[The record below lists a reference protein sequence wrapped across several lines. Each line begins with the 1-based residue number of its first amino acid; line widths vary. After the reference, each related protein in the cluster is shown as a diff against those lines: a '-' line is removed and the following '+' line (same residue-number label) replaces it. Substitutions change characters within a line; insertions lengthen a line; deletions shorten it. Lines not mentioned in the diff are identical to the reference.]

1 MEPLPATWRA
11 ARLAWTERA
20 RAGWTAAGLEELEAR
35 VAGRLVVPVARAGWM
50 AM

>member
-1 MEPLPATWRA
+1 MEPLPATWLA

-20 RAGWTAAGLEELEAR
+20 RAGWTAAGLEAR